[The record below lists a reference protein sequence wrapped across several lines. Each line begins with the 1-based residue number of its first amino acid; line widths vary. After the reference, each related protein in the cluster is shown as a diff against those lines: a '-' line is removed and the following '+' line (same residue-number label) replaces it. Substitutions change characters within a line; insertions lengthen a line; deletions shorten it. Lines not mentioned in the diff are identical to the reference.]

1 MSEKGNNK
9 IDMNELIKK
18 ATLDNATGNTDK
30 KSVDEFINN
39 NLSQSQA
46 QAVYELL
53 NDEEKTKALLNSD
66 AAKMLFKKFFGGSGN
81 G

>member
-1 MSEKGNNK
+1 MSNKENNK
-9 IDMNELIKK
+9 LDMNELIKK
-18 ATLDNATGNTDK
+18 ATLENTEGNTDK
-30 KSVDEFINN
+30 KSVDEFINK

-46 QAVYELL
+46 EAVRNLL

-66 AAKMLFKKFFGGSGN
+66 AAKMLFKKFFGGNGN